1 MLNPQRL
8 VPKKD
13 DNSRDVM
20 KVTPSRMEGK
30 LSKRSLLE
38 AKQLISEKD
47 ANQMSKC
54 EVRMPTQGKRSCQ
67 RWHRH
72 TEKNVSCASEMV
84 LNVESNC
91 MRGFRQ
97 RETDGPC
104 DVLSHLTSW
113 INNCCQGRNNKSR
126 ILPA

>member
-54 EVRMPTQGKRSCQ
+54 EVKTIIPWYFGVKM
-67 RWHRH
+67 
-72 TEKNVSCASEMV
+72 EK
-84 LNVESNC
+84 
-91 MRGFRQ
+91 
-97 RETDGPC
+97 
-104 DVLSHLTSW
+104 
-113 INNCCQGRNNKSR
+113 
-126 ILPA
+126 

>member
-1 MLNPQRL
+1 M

-54 EVRMPTQGKRSCQ
+54 EVKMPTQGKRSCQ

-97 RETDGPC
+97 RSTLTVALLSIVVLNKDGHIETLRKNYRG
-104 DVLSHLTSW
+104 L
-113 INNCCQGRNNKSR
+113 
-126 ILPA
+126 